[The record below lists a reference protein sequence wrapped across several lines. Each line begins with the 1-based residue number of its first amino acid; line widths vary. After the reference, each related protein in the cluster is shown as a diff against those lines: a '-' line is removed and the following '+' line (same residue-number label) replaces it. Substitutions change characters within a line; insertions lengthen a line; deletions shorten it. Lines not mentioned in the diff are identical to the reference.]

1 MDAVTK
7 NDLNQLKEELSLK
20 IESQGET
27 LRQEMKE
34 QGETLRQEM
43 KEQGET
49 LRQEMK
55 EQGETLRQE
64 MKEQNKALR
73 EDMKK
78 GNEKLRLEI
87 KESTDSVLEVINSM
101 ATASSNQFM
110 QIDEKLENLQLDIV
124 MIKRDINRLNTE
136 IDGAYKNKSITEDE
150 TVALIAGQRRLERWV
165 EQIANESGIK
175 LASNF

>member
-7 NDLNQLKEELSLK
+7 NDLKQLNEDLSLK
-20 IESQGET
+20 IERQGET
-27 LRQEMKE
+27 LRQEI
-34 QGETLRQEM
+34 
-43 KEQGET
+43 
-49 LRQEMK
+49 
-55 EQGETLRQE
+55 
-64 MKEQNKALR
+64 
-73 EDMKK
+73 KK
-78 GNEKLRLEI
+78 VNDQLRLEI

-101 ATASSNQFM
+101 ATASSNQFI

-175 LASNF
+175 LASNI

>member
-7 NDLNQLKEELSLK
+7 NDLKQLNEDLSLK
-20 IESQGET
+20 IERQGET
-27 LRQEMKE
+27 LRQEI
-34 QGETLRQEM
+34 
-43 KEQGET
+43 
-49 LRQEMK
+49 
-55 EQGETLRQE
+55 
-64 MKEQNKALR
+64 
-73 EDMKK
+73 KK
-78 GNEKLRLEI
+78 VNDQLRLEI

>member
-7 NDLNQLKEELSLK
+7 NDLKQLNEDLSLK
-20 IESQGET
+20 IERQGET
-27 LRQEMKE
+27 LRQEI
-34 QGETLRQEM
+34 
-43 KEQGET
+43 
-49 LRQEMK
+49 
-55 EQGETLRQE
+55 
-64 MKEQNKALR
+64 
-73 EDMKK
+73 KK
-78 GNEKLRLEI
+78 VNDQLRLEI

-101 ATASSNQFM
+101 ATASSNQFI

-136 IDGAYKNKSITEDE
+136 IDGTYKNKSITEDE

-175 LASNF
+175 LASNI

>member
-7 NDLNQLKEELSLK
+7 NDLKQLNEDLSLK
-20 IESQGET
+20 IERQGET
-27 LRQEMKE
+27 LRQEI
-34 QGETLRQEM
+34 
-43 KEQGET
+43 
-49 LRQEMK
+49 
-55 EQGETLRQE
+55 
-64 MKEQNKALR
+64 
-73 EDMKK
+73 KK
-78 GNEKLRLEI
+78 VNDQLRLEI

-101 ATASSNQFM
+101 ATASSNQFI

>member
-20 IESQGET
+20 IES
-27 LRQEMKE
+27 
-34 QGETLRQEM
+34 
-43 KEQGET
+43 
-49 LRQEMK
+49 
-55 EQGETLRQE
+55 QGETLRQE